1 LPIANSKLARN
12 SCCLA
17 LLFALALIPRLYSAM
32 TVGWNWDFPGSF
44 TFINFDEGGSCRAA
58 LGGFDYSTFVGR
70 QTIAINEALGHPVG
84 TAARGDYSSA
94 KQYCHSTEHL
104 QVARVY
110 SAVAGSLTVVV
121 LGIMGL
127 LLFPDKP
134 QIAWTASALL
144 ALSGFH
150 TSESHSGTVD
160 APSVFFIYLFLTCI
174 LYAKLRENRTALVAS
189 PMLLVAA
196 IWTKYWILAVGSYCT
211 FASKGFW
218 DHSTR
223 GINPLRIAVLFVAAA
238 FLVGLSTNAAFQTA
252 GFYPLLALYYV
263 LVPWR
268 RIGVGQSIALFLVP
282 VLAYGLSQ
290 IDLVAAYTTGA
301 MEGKFGTSYAA
312 IGWNKL
318 IRNPLNVIAVLV
330 VGLGLPACSF
340 IPRGVKAII
349 KDKTFASIF
358 LCLIPLALFLAYMT
372 FVSPVT
378 YYRHYLVLIPVAALL
393 AAAGVWS
400 SSWSSRPRFLVL
412 FFCWPALLLLDLQE
426 DFHADPRIELRR
438 WYAEHPHS
446 NVFYG
451 FYVNPPMQ
459 ALQRS
464 QFFKPEYAFGD
475 AANLHAGDYLIIS
488 ENWYDT
494 AFANELNGPRID
506 RLERLIKTKPE
517 YTRFYRT
524 TLARQHPY
532 LQLEEAIDVK
542 NYMPELFVHRWLYG
556 NFHLFVGDLK
566 IYRIVK

>member
-1 LPIANSKLARN
+1 MPIAKSKLARN

-32 TVGWNWDFPGSF
+32 TVGWDWDFPGSF

-70 QTIAINEALGHPVG
+70 QTIAITEALGYPVG
-84 TAARGDYSSA
+84 SNAHGDYSAA

-127 LLFPDKP
+127 LLFPNKP
-134 QIAWTASALL
+134 QIAWTAAALL
-144 ALSGFH
+144 AFSGFH
-150 TSESHSGTVD
+150 ASESHSGTVD
-160 APSVFFIYLFLTCI
+160 APSVFFIYLFLTCV
-174 LYAKLRENRTALVAS
+174 LYAKLREKRTAGIAS
-189 PMLLVAA
+189 FVLLLVA
-196 IWTKYWILAVGSYCT
+196 IWTKYWVFAVASYSAL
-211 FASKGFW
+211 ASKSVW
-218 DHSTR
+218 DKLAQGLSAA
-223 GINPLRIAVLFVAAA
+223 RITVLFVAAA
-238 FLVGLSTNAAFQTA
+238 LLVGLSTNAAFQTA
-252 GFYPLLALYYV
+252 GLYPLLALYYV

-268 RIGVGQSIALFLVP
+268 RISTGVSIAFLLVP
-282 VLAYGLSQ
+282 LLTYGLAQ
-290 IDLVAAYTTGA
+290 VDLVAAYTTGV

-318 IRNPLNVIAVLV
+318 IRNPVNVVAVLV
-330 VGLGLPACSF
+330 VGLGLPACFF
-340 IPRGVKAII
+340 IPRGVQAII
-349 KDKTFASIF
+349 GNKQFLSIL
-358 LCLIPLALFLAYMT
+358 LCLVPLALFLAYMT
-372 FVSPVT
+372 FVSPIT
-378 YYRHYLVLIPVAALL
+378 YYRHYLVLIPLGALL
-393 AAAGVWS
+393 AATGVWS
-400 SSWSSRPRFLVL
+400 SSWSDRPWFLVL

-426 DFHADPRIELRR
+426 DFHADPRIELRQ
-438 WYAEHPHS
+438 WYANHSDS

-451 FYVNPPMQ
+451 FYVNPPIA

-475 AANLHAGDYLIIS
+475 AANLLAGDYLIIS

-506 RLERLIKTKPE
+506 RLERLVKTKPE

-524 TLARQHPY
+524 ALAGQNPY
-532 LQLEEAIDVK
+532 LQLDQAIDVR
-542 NYMPELFVHRWLYG
+542 NYMPELFIHRWLYG

-566 IYRIVK
+566 IYRIVH